1 MATPAEPVAIS
12 PTNPFEGFSRD
23 EVARYARHFAL
34 AEVGAEG
41 QRALQAARVL
51 LVGAG
56 GLGSPA
62 ALYLASAGVGT
73 LGLVDPD
80 RVELS
85 NLQRQPL
92 HDTDDVGRLKVDSA
106 RERLLGINPEV
117 TVETHPVRL
126 TSANALEIVEGYDL
140 VLDGSDNFPTRYLV
154 NDACLLTG
162 RPWVYGAILRWEG
175 QVSLFGAP
183 DGPCYRCLF
192 REPPPPGLVPGC
204 AEAGVV
210 GVLPGI
216 VGSLQALEAIKWIL
230 GRREGSAAG
239 RLLIFDSL
247 GLSFR
252 EVNLRPDPACP
263 VCGPE
268 PVIRELV
275 DYEHFCATGELQTAA
290 PSHAET
296 TSQAERGPRS
306 PRGAGFDDATE
317 TSPST
322 AASPVAGEEL
332 SPVDLAR
339 RLDDPAEPRPLLI
352 DVREPW
358 EWAVSNLED
367 RGARLIPLGELPG
380 RLDEVPADREVV
392 VYCRSGQRSEKAARL
407 LRERAHR
414 PVLNLVGGLQG
425 WVRSVDP
432 DLPVA

>member
-12 PTNPFEGFSRD
+12 PPDPFQGFSRD

-34 AEVGAEG
+34 AEVGPEG
-41 QRALQAARVL
+41 QRALQGARVL

-73 LGLVDPD
+73 LGLVDAD

-106 RERLLGINPEV
+106 RERLEGINPEV
-117 TVETHPVRL
+117 TVEAHPVRL

-230 GRREGSAAG
+230 GRREGSVAG

-247 GLSFR
+247 ALSFR
-252 EVNLRPDPACP
+252 EVKLRPDPECP

-268 PVIRELV
+268 PTLTELM
-275 DYEHFCATGELQTAA
+275 DYEHFCATGEVQPAPPSPAHHGPDSPVGGGDPAA
-290 PSHAET
+290 MGGS
-296 TSQAERGPRS
+296 RS
-306 PRGAGFDDATE
+306 TV
-317 TSPST
+317 
-322 AASPVAGEEL
+322 ASLVAGEEL
-332 SPVDLAR
+332 SPEELDR
-339 RLDDPAEPRPLLI
+339 RLDDLDDRPFLI

-367 RGARLIPLGELPG
+367 RGARLIPLSELST
-380 RLDEVPADREVV
+380 RLDEVPPDRDVV

-407 LRERAHR
+407 LRERGR
-414 PVLNLVGGLQG
+414 GSVLNLVGGLKG
-425 WVRSVDP
+425 WASSVDP